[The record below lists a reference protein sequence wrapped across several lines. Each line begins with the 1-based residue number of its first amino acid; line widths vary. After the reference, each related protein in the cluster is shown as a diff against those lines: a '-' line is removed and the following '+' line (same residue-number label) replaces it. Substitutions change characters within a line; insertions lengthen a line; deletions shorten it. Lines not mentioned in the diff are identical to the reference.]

1 MERRD
6 FFKTAII
13 AGSSMWAD
21 KVFSMSRPSD
31 NNIKT
36 TFPKRSLGKTG
47 QELSIIGFGGI
58 VVMNAEPEH
67 AKKVVAEYVEKGIN
81 YFDVAPSYG
90 DAELKLGPA
99 IKPYRDRI
107 FLACKTG
114 KRDRAGAKDELDNSL
129 KRLETDHIDL
139 YQLHAITDVEKDVKA
154 ALSKDGA
161 IQTFIEAR
169 KAGIIKY
176 IGFSAHSPQAALA
189 AMQEFDFDTILYPI
203 NFYTHFHSKFE
214 ERVLNEAKKRNMGIL
229 ALKAIARQKWQSEE
243 GKRQD
248 YKKCWYE
255 PIDDPQLVKLALS
268 WTLSQEITAALP
280 PGEEKLFRLAVE
292 LATNCKKL
300 TNLELAELEK
310 TAKSLQPIFAA

>member
-1 MERRD
+1 MSVNKYLFFGRKTDMERRD

-13 AGSSMWAD
+13 AGSSIWAD

-58 VVMNAEPEH
+58 VVMNTEPEH
-67 AKKVVAEYVEKGIN
+67 AKKIVAEYVEKGIN

-154 ALSKDGA
+154 ALSKEGA

-176 IGFSAHSPQAALA
+176 IGF
-189 AMQEFDFDTILYPI
+189 
-203 NFYTHFHSKFE
+203 
-214 ERVLNEAKKRNMGIL
+214 
-229 ALKAIARQKWQSEE
+229 
-243 GKRQD
+243 
-248 YKKCWYE
+248 
-255 PIDDPQLVKLALS
+255 
-268 WTLSQEITAALP
+268 
-280 PGEEKLFRLAVE
+280 
-292 LATNCKKL
+292 
-300 TNLELAELEK
+300 
-310 TAKSLQPIFAA
+310 